1 MRLLQLQILSMLKKE
16 HSLVN
21 VAKKLFISQ
30 PSISTALKEL
40 EQELGC
46 SLLERTNRGMKFTST
61 GKEILHSSVARGSSA
76 SGATSSI

>member
-46 SLLERTNRGMKFTST
+46 SLLERTTR
-61 GKEILHSSVARGSSA
+61 
-76 SGATSSI
+76 